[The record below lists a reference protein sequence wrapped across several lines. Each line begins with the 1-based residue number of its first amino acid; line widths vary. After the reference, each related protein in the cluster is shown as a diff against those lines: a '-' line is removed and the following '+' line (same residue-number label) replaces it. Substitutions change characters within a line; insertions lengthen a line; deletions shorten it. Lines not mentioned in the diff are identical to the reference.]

1 MDLLSAVT
9 VKSDCQERTIPDSGA
24 AYFMLTATIIKR
36 FIKYQTKGR

>member
-1 MDLLSAVT
+1 MDLWYIVMI
-9 VKSDCQERTIPDSGA
+9 KWFCQQRKKADSGA